1 MTLLRTQNQ
10 ERFSAMQTP
19 LFRSSMNFLPSLLHF
34 LMEVAQLSGIVP
46 ALMLI
51 CVDFQPAYTDAFA
64 HLLAP
69 LRTRLETAREQRE
82 AVHFLYNDIYSLEGE
97 KLGDSQEEILDWIEN
112 AALPVQNAR
121 MIHKNFGWVSH
132 AVREGDER
140 KIAILILRH
149 LLESDISHSAEI
161 SEKDM
166 EQIIFGTSA
175 ELEHFQHISPLAWRE
190 IKEGAIALP
199 MLFEGGVHTWLDA
212 VRGEEVEMIGGFHHR
227 CFDEISMLLEAGGIS
242 HHLNDELI
250 YYLPE
255 ENQV

>member
-1 MTLLRTQNQ
+1 
-10 ERFSAMQTP
+10 
-19 LFRSSMNFLPSLLHF
+19 
-34 LMEVAQLSGIVP
+34 
-46 ALMLI
+46 MLI

-64 HLLAP
+64 HLLPA
-69 LRTRLETAREQRE
+69 LRTRLETAREQGK

-97 KLGDSQEEILDWIEN
+97 KLGDSQEETIAWIES
-112 AALPVQNAR
+112 ASLPLQNAR

-140 KIAILILRH
+140 KIAVLILRH
-149 LLESDISHSAEI
+149 LLESEISHSAEI

-199 MLFEGGVHTWLDA
+199 MLFEGGVHAWLDA

-227 CFDEISMLLEAGGIS
+227 CFDEISMLLEAGGIP
-242 HHLNDELI
+242 HHLNHDLI

-255 ENQV
+255 EA